1 MQYIGFMNTPQF
13 QKLNRPS
20 LRDQV
25 YITLKQGIITLEL
38 APGQKLND
46 MELASQFGVS
56 RTPVREALK
65 RLEDEGLVES
75 FPGAITRIALLHEE
89 TAAHAFVVA
98 AALHALAARLC
109 ASQLTVEDY
118 AELEAANQELT
129 VALEQQDAEKA
140 IAADDRFHQVFLNR
154 AANPE
159 LNAALHGIMPKI
171 RRLEYAK
178 FSQVSR
184 EHSPADHLKI
194 ITACREHNEADA
206 AHWME
211 HNWLSLG
218 QWLAPRQN
226 DSSTISRSS
235 EPAEER

>member
-1 MQYIGFMNTPQF
+1 MNTTKF
-13 QKLNRPS
+13 QKLSRPS

-25 YITLKQGIITLEL
+25 YSTIKQGIITLEL

-46 MELASQFGVS
+46 MELANQFGVS

-75 FPGAITRIALLHEE
+75 FPGSITRIALLHEE
-89 TAAHAFVVA
+89 TAAHAFVVVA
-98 AALHALAARLC
+98 VLHALAAKLC
-109 ASQLTVEDY
+109 VSKLTESDY
-118 AELEAANQELT
+118 AELEAANQELIE
-129 VALEQQDAEKA
+129 ALEQQDAEKA
-140 IAADDRFHQVFLNR
+140 ITADDRFHQLFLDR

-159 LNAALHGIMPKI
+159 LNAALDGIMPKI

-178 FSQVSR
+178 FSQASR

-194 ITACREHNEADA
+194 IAYCREHNEAEA
-206 AHWME
+206 ARWME

-218 QWLAPRQN
+218 QWLAHRQDDVSATSN
-226 DSSTISRSS
+226 SSKA
-235 EPAEER
+235 AEEL